1 MFCYVSVL
9 RFANTG
15 FVQFF
20 YLRFPSP
27 FAHVYLF
34 CRCASPRKHQVCAVL
49 LSSVPFPFCTRLFV
63 LSVCFASQTP
73 GLCSASIFG
82 SLPLLHTF
90 ICFVSVLRLVN
101 SGFVQCFYLGSLPP
115 LHTFICFVS
124 VLRLANTGFVLRF
137 PFAHV
142 CLCQCASPRK
152 LRVCAVLFPPSLIN
166 LFAFMLC
173 LYFTI
178 DFVLLFSPCKLR
190 VCLGQSQS
198 FYLALLFSEVFCIV
212 QCYSLNAHFKF
223 HRVCFSMYSL
233 CVYRLPNI
241 GLLSSVPFPVSKF

>member
-1 MFCYVSVL
+1 MLCVL
-9 RFANTG
+9 RLANTG
-15 FVQFF
+15 FVQCF
-20 YLRFPSP
+20 YP
-27 FAHVYLF
+27 
-34 CRCASPRKHQVCAVL
+34 
-49 LSSVPFPFCTRLFV
+49 
-63 LSVCFASQTP
+63 
-73 GLCSASIFG
+73 G

-90 ICFVSVLRLVN
+90 ICYVSVLRLAN
-101 SGFVQCFYLGSLPP
+101 TGFVQCFYLGSLPL

-124 VLRLANTGFVLRF
+124 VLRLANTGFVLPF

-178 DFVLLFSPCKLR
+178 DFVLRISPCKLW

-198 FYLALLFSEVFCIV
+198 FYLALLFSEVS
-212 QCYSLNAHFKF
+212 CYANFASLI
-223 HRVCFSMYSL
+223 S
-233 CVYRLPNI
+233 
-241 GLLSSVPFPVSKF
+241 LLSSAIPSTPILNFITYVFQCILCVCIVSRT